1 MIGSTN
7 ITVLGAGQMGQGIAH
22 ISALAG
28 FNTRLFD
35 KDQSTLEGAMAAV
48 EQTLSKG
55 VELGK
60 ITNADRARTLKRLT
74 PAMTVED
81 GVEGAGLVIEAIPE
95 DINLKKDLFRRVADS
110 VPGGTVLASNTSSLS
125 ITEIASGIP
134 SPDRV
139 VGMHFFN
146 PPHIIKLL
154 EVIRG
159 EKSALEIV
167 ERVCEIGR
175 QLDRE
180 VVIINDSPG
189 FASSRLG
196 VVLGLEAIRML
207 EQGVASA
214 ADIDAAMIHGY
225 RHPIGPL
232 RLTDLVGLDV
242 RLAIANYLHQKL
254 GSSQFEPPKLLQEMV
269 RDGLL
274 GKKSGKGFYCWKE

>member
-1 MIGSTN
+1 MIPSTN

-28 FNTRLFD
+28 FNTRLYD
-35 KDQSTLEGAMAAV
+35 KDKSTLEAAMAAV

-60 ITNADRARTLKRLT
+60 ITNADRARALERLT
-74 PAMTVED
+74 PAMTVEH
-81 GVEGAGLVIEAIPE
+81 GVEDAGLVIEAIPE
-95 DINLKKDLFRRVADS
+95 DINLKKHLFRQVADS
-110 VPGGTVLASNTSSLS
+110 VPEETVLASNTSSLS

-159 EKSALEIV
+159 EKSASEIV
-167 ERVCEIGR
+167 DWVCEIGR
-175 QLDRE
+175 QMDRE
-180 VVIINDSPG
+180 VVLISDSPG

-196 VVLGLEAIRML
+196 IVLGLEAIRML

-214 ADIDAAMIHGY
+214 ADIDAAMVHGY

-242 RLAIANYLHQKL
+242 RLAIAQYLHEKL

-269 RDGLL
+269 SDGLL

>member
-1 MIGSTN
+1 MIASPN

-28 FNTRLFD
+28 FNTRLYD
-35 KDQSTLEGAMAAV
+35 KDKSTLEAAMAAV

-60 ITNADRARTLKRLT
+60 ITNADRARALERLT
-74 PAMTVED
+74 PAMTVEH
-81 GVEGAGLVIEAIPE
+81 GVEDAGLVIEAIPE
-95 DINLKKDLFRRVADS
+95 DINLKKDLFRQVADS
-110 VPGGTVLASNTSSLS
+110 VPEETVLASNTSSLS

-134 SPDRV
+134 SPERV

-159 EKSALEIV
+159 EKSASEIV
-167 ERVCEIGR
+167 DRVCEIGR
-175 QLDRE
+175 QMDRE
-180 VVIINDSPG
+180 VVLISDSPG

-214 ADIDAAMIHGY
+214 ADIDAAMVHGY

-242 RLAIANYLHQKL
+242 RLAIAQYLHEKL

>member
-1 MIGSTN
+1 MIPSPN

-28 FNTRLFD
+28 FNTRLYDND
-35 KDQSTLEGAMAAV
+35 KSTLEAAMAAV

-60 ITNADRARTLKRLT
+60 ITNADRARALERLT
-74 PAMTVED
+74 PAMTVEH
-81 GVEGAGLVIEAIPE
+81 GVEDAGLVIEAIPE
-95 DINLKKDLFRRVADS
+95 DINLKKHLFRQVADS
-110 VPGGTVLASNTSSLS
+110 VPEETVLASNTSSLS

-159 EKSALEIV
+159 EKSASDIV
-167 ERVCEIGR
+167 DRVCEIGR
-175 QLDRE
+175 QMDRE
-180 VVIINDSPG
+180 VVLISDSPG

-214 ADIDAAMIHGY
+214 ADIDAAMVHGY

-242 RLAIANYLHQKL
+242 RLAIAQYLHEKL

>member
-35 KDQSTLEGAMAAV
+35 KDQSTLEVAMAAV

-146 PPHIIKLL
+146 PP
-154 EVIRG
+154 
-159 EKSALEIV
+159 
-167 ERVCEIGR
+167 
-175 QLDRE
+175 
-180 VVIINDSPG
+180 
-189 FASSRLG
+189 
-196 VVLGLEAIRML
+196 
-207 EQGVASA
+207 
-214 ADIDAAMIHGY
+214 
-225 RHPIGPL
+225 
-232 RLTDLVGLDV
+232 VG
-242 RLAIANYLHQKL
+242 
-254 GSSQFEPPKLLQEMV
+254 
-269 RDGLL
+269 
-274 GKKSGKGFYCWKE
+274 

>member
-35 KDQSTLEGAMAAV
+35 KDQSTLEVAMAAV

-214 ADIDAAMIHGY
+214 ADIDAAMVHGY